1 MEVVMILHQI
11 RLRRRQL
18 YPDQIWN
25 REDRGGNGAQ
35 IQRELARLADLK
47 DQLLGKYFSSSIR

>member
-25 REDRGGNGAQ
+25 REVRGGNGAQ
-35 IQRELARLADLK
+35 IQKELAKLADLE
-47 DQLLGKYFSSSIR
+47 DQLFGKCFSSPIR

>member
-35 IQRELARLADLK
+35 IQKELAN
-47 DQLLGKYFSSSIR
+47 